1 MTQETHR
8 EASRKN
14 GQPTY
19 VFVHGAGSNSF
30 SWAPLLREL
39 ALLGHRTLAVDLPGH
54 GFDAQF
60 PISYQAP
67 QDLEAFATE
76 PSAMA
81 RITLQ
86 DNVNHVVDIVRR
98 VAVHGPVILVGA
110 SMGGV
115 IISGVGN
122 AIPELLHRIVY
133 ISAWCCV
140 DLPSIAEYSQTREN
154 NESLLPSLAGVAVGN
169 PTQIGVGRTNYRSA
183 DPAFLS
189 NAKAALMA
197 DATDDQFRAFLN
209 TLQPD
214 ESLAVMVADAR
225 VDAKTW
231 GRIPHTYIR
240 LTRDRSIPPSMQ
252 DRMIAEADALTPHN
266 KFDVRTV
273 EASHV
278 GFVLK
283 AREVAGILASLA

>member
-1 MTQETHR
+1 MTQATHR
-8 EASRKN
+8 DASREK
-14 GQPTY
+14 GQPTF

-39 ALLGHRTLAVDLPGH
+39 TLLGHRTLAVDLPGH

-67 QDLEAFATE
+67 QDLEAFANE
-76 PSAMA
+76 PSSMA
-81 RITLQ
+81 RFSLQ
-86 DNVNHVVDIVRR
+86 DNVDHVVDIVRR
-98 VAVHGPVILVGA
+98 VSVHGPVILVGA

-115 IISGVGN
+115 TISGVGN
-122 AIPELLHRIVY
+122 AIPELLARLVY

-140 DLPSIAEYSQTREN
+140 DLPSIAEYSQTPEN

-169 PTQIGVGRTNYRSA
+169 PTQIGVGRANYRSA
-183 DPAFLS
+183 DPTFLA

-197 DATDDQFRAFLN
+197 EATDDQFRAFLN

-214 ESLAVMVADAR
+214 ESISVMVADAR
-225 VDAKTW
+225 VEAGSW
-231 GRIPHTYIR
+231 GRIPHSYIR
-240 LTRDRSIPPSMQ
+240 LTQDRSIPLAMQ
-252 DRMIAEADALTPHN
+252 DKMIAEADALTPHN
-266 KFDVRTV
+266 RFDVRTV
-273 EASHV
+273 ESSHV